1 MVSRLNLFIFSL
13 VTFLQKIPILPY
25 VSRAQDGM
33 ERVLQ
38 NKRDP
43 IPHSPS
49 VTFPPS
55 PISNSNSPFI
65 LFESGTPNLISLLR
79 SPSLTVK
86 SWYVE

>member
-1 MVSRLNLFIFSL
+1 M
-13 VTFLQKIPILPY
+13 LPPHA
-25 VSRAQDGM
+25 SRAGV

-43 IPHSPS
+43 YSPCVTFFIRPSPS
-49 VTFPPS
+49 
-55 PISNSNSPFI
+55 SNSNSPFI
-65 LFESGTPNLISLLR
+65 LFESGSAPNLISLR